1 MFIFG
6 YFLLALARIIN
17 IALML
22 LALLII
28 VRAVMTW
35 VHPNPYNRFVRLVYT
50 LSEPILYQVRRRIPL
65 VYNGFDFSPILVFLI
80 IVFLRVFLVGS
91 LMALALLLI

>member
-17 IALML
+17 IALIL

-28 VRAVMTW
+28 ARAVMSW
-35 VHPNPYNRFVRLVYT
+35 VRPNPYNRFVRLVFT
-50 LSEPILYQVRRRIPL
+50 LSEPILYQVRSRIPL

-80 IVFLRVFLVGS
+80 IIFLKIFLVGS
-91 LMALALLLI
+91 LMALALRLF

>member
-28 VRAVMTW
+28 TRAVITW
-35 VHPNPYNRFVRLVYT
+35 VRPNPYSRFVRLINT
-50 LSEPILYQVRRRIPL
+50 LSEPVLYQARCRIPL
-65 VYNGFDFSPILVFLI
+65 VYNGFDFSPFLVLLI
-80 IVFLRVFLVGS
+80 IVFLKEFLVGS
-91 LMALALLLI
+91 LRALALLLF

>member
-17 IALML
+17 IALIL

-28 VRAVMTW
+28 ARAVMSW
-35 VHPNPYNRFVRLVYT
+35 VRPDPHNRFARLVYT
-50 LSEPILYQVRRRIPL
+50 LSEPILYQVRRRVPL
-65 VYNGFDFSPILVFLI
+65 VYNSFDFSPILVLLI
-80 IVFLRVFLVGS
+80 IVFLKEFLVRS
-91 LMALALLLI
+91 LMALAMLAF